1 MTHSYRRWI
10 VTLMLCGLL
19 VSLMAPGAPA
29 RAQEPDQYL
38 PDEVVV
44 KLTSS
49 TDLAGIAAAFALD
62 PVPLDQFGTRTIY
75 RLRILDGATPPDR
88 AAALAADPRIVF
100 AEPNLVGRAPEGQ
113 PQVSWAKGSD
123 GGGYASQWAA
133 SMIRLPEA
141 HSITR
146 GAGVTVA
153 VLDTGIDRTHPALAG
168 RLVNG
173 YDFVDLDADPGEVDA
188 NGQNVMYGHGTH
200 IAGLIALVAPEARIM
215 PVRVLDTE
223 GASNSWVIAEALAY
237 AMNPDG
243 NHSTPD
249 GADVINLSLSTDR
262 PTNLLAEVVAAVK
275 CDVASGQNGA
285 PVECL
290 NPYQYGAVV
299 VAAAGNSSSSTPE
312 YPAAEGL
319 AGSLAMGAS
328 TMEDGLASFS
338 NYGSWVHLA
347 APGVD
352 LLSSLPGGGYGVWSG
367 TSMATP
373 LVAGEAALVRA
384 AQPHLTAAA
393 VVGHILSTSTDIGGA
408 VPKRIDAA
416 AALGLPIVGQYVCT
430 GALGVVAID
439 NLFVPQGHSCTLNGT
454 RIKGNVKVE
463 AAASL
468 DADRIY
474 VKGSIQIK
482 GAASVVIGDSTVVG
496 NVQIEESGAAR
507 LASSKINGD
516 VQFFKNTGDLS
527 ISDNTIGGNL
537 QCKDNGLT
545 PTGGGNDVG
554 GNKEDQ
560 CAGF

>member
-1 MTHSYRRWI
+1 MRHSRIRRSVMPALI
-10 VTLMLCGLL
+10 VVL
-19 VSLMAPGAPA
+19 VSVIALGTPA

-49 TDLAGIAAAFALD
+49 TDLAGIAADYALD
-62 PVPLDQFGTRTIY
+62 PMPLDRFGTRAIY

-88 AAALAADPRIVF
+88 ASALAADPRVIY
-100 AEPNLVGRAPEGQ
+100 AEPNYVGRAPEGQ

-123 GGGYASQWAA
+123 GGAYASQWAA

-153 VLDTGIDRTHPALAG
+153 VLDTGINRAHPVLAG

-173 YDFVDLDADPGEVDA
+173 YDFVDLDADPSEVGA

-200 IAGLIALVAPEARIM
+200 VAGLIALVAPEARIM
-215 PVRVLDTE
+215 PVRVLDME

-243 NHSTPD
+243 SHSTPD

-275 CDVASGQNGA
+275 CDVASGQYGA

-299 VAAAGNSSSSTPE
+299 VAAAGNSSSNNPE

-319 AGSLAMGAS
+319 AGSLAVGAS

-338 NYGSWVHLA
+338 NYGSWVHLV

-416 AALGLPIVGQYVCT
+416 AALGLPIVGEYVCT
-430 GALGVVAID
+430 GVLGVVAID
-439 NLFVPQGHSCTLNGT
+439 NLFVPQGHSCQLNGT

-463 AAASL
+463 SSASL
-468 DADRIY
+468 NANRIY
-474 VKGSIQIK
+474 VKGSLQIK
-482 GAASVVIGDSTVVG
+482 GAASVAVDDSTVVG
-496 NVQIEESGAAR
+496 NVQIEESRIAR
-507 LASSKINGD
+507 LASSIINGD

-537 QCKDNGLT
+537 QCKDNSRA
-545 PTGGGNDVG
+545 PTGGSNHVG

-560 CAGF
+560 CAGL